1 MFSIKKFE
9 YQILADNKRISVPL
23 LLTKLLLKEEKL
35 GTNLY
40 LPNLVIFWLFFD
52 DISYKL

>member
-23 LLTKLLLKEEKL
+23 LLTKLLLKKKKL

>member
-9 YQILADNKRISVPL
+9 YQILADIKRISVPL